1 MRRLDKY
8 FISLS
13 DGRKGKMKRS
23 TVLGTVLTLS
33 LTVIIAV
40 AAITP
45 ALAGSDQGHT
55 HDTEPVKIYGKG
67 GTVVLQLPEG
77 IPSHPTT
84 LKISVG
90 DFDKRSTYG
99 AYDTLFV
106 SLWIPAYNGF
116 MTVACIET
124 NVVHSNSL
132 SRPFFTSSFVW
143 SPPLFPNDFQVA
155 DNELEVWKHGNII
168 TATLTKSI
176 DISLPFNLLP
186 APFTAWGDLSFT
198 LPPMTLEFVEIPAS
212 PKYIDVAYGVPSG
225 WSIELTEW
233 DKAAWVSVMIPQW
246 LGMEPITD
254 TGYVFLNRI
263 SAFTAP

>member
-1 MRRLDKY
+1 M
-8 FISLS
+8 
-13 DGRKGKMKRS
+13 GEKMKRS
-23 TVLGTVLTLS
+23 AVIGTILALS
-33 LTVIIAV
+33 LAVTIAV
-40 AAITP
+40 AAVAP
-45 ALAGSDQGHT
+45 ALAGT
-55 HDTEPVKIYGKG
+55 KPITIYGKG

-90 DFDKRSTYG
+90 AFDKRSTYG

-132 SRPFFTSSFVW
+132 SRQFFAGSFVW
-143 SPPLFPNDFQVA
+143 NPPLFPNDFQVA
-155 DNELEVWKHGNII
+155 NNELEVAKHGSTI

-176 DISLPFNLLP
+176 EISLPFNLLP
-186 APFTAWGDLSFT
+186 APFNDWGDLSFT
-198 LPPMTLEFVEIPAS
+198 LPPMTLEFVDIPAS

-225 WSIELTEW
+225 WSVKLTQW

-246 LGMEPITD
+246 LGMEPLTA
-254 TGYVFLNRI
+254 TGTLFHNRVAVFTPP
-263 SAFTAP
+263 SP

>member
-1 MRRLDKY
+1 VPDKY
-8 FISLS
+8 FIPLS

-23 TVLGTVLTLS
+23 AVLGTVLALS
-33 LTVIIAV
+33 LAVIIAV
-40 AAITP
+40 AAVAP
-45 ALAGSDQGHT
+45 ALAGSGT
-55 HDTEPVKIYGKG
+55 KPIAIYGDG

-116 MTVACIET
+116 MTVACLET
-124 NVVHSNSL
+124 NIVHSNSL
-132 SRPFFTSSFVW
+132 SRPFFAGSFVW
-143 SPPLFPNDFQVA
+143 SPPLFPNDFQVLG
-155 DNELEVWKHGNII
+155 NELEVWKHGDSI

-186 APFTAWGDLSFT
+186 APFKDWGDLSFT

-225 WSIELTEW
+225 WSIKLTEW

-246 LGMEPITD
+246 LGAEPLTA
-254 TGYVFLNRI
+254 TGYVFHNRV
-263 SAFTAP
+263 AVFTPPSP

>member
-1 MRRLDKY
+1 
-8 FISLS
+8 
-13 DGRKGKMKRS
+13 MKRS
-23 TVLGTVLTLS
+23 VVIGTVLVLS
-33 LTVIIAV
+33 LAVTIAV
-40 AAITP
+40 AAVAP
-45 ALAGSDQGHT
+45 ALAGT
-55 HDTEPVKIYGKG
+55 KPITIYGKG

-77 IPSHPTT
+77 ISSHPTT

-90 DFDKRSTYG
+90 NFDKRSTYG

-106 SLWIPAYNGF
+106 SLWIPEYTDF

-124 NVVHSNSL
+124 NVVHSNLL
-132 SRPFFTSSFVW
+132 SKQFFANSFVW

-155 DNELEVWKHGNII
+155 DNELEVLRHGSTI
-168 TATLTKSI
+168 TATLTNSI

-212 PKYIDVAYGVPSG
+212 PKYIDVDYGVPSG
-225 WSIELTEW
+225 WFIELTQW

-246 LGMEPITD
+246 LGMEPLTA
-254 TGYVFLNRI
+254 TGTSFHNRVAVFTPP
-263 SAFTAP
+263 SP